1 MYDLFEAFAHRYD
14 LHTPPGHYKHDHAFV
29 LDRAAA
35 VAPAGRIFDVGCGTG
50 AFLEK
55 ALAAGFDPYG
65 ADAAPGMVE
74 VAAARLGPGRV
85 RLERMQDFA
94 EEEAYDV
101 VCALSWTIH
110 YAETAAE
117 MDDVVRR
124 CAAAL
129 RPGGM
134 LLLQAANAP
143 MMTGAV
149 RVDREPGPAGE
160 PDDTLFIHRFRPLG
174 DGEQGVEA
182 DYVYASQALGEL
194 LTERHH
200 LRFCDP
206 EVVAEAMRGAGL
218 GAVGVVDPKSLSPF
232 VVGRMV

>member
-1 MYDLFEAFAHRYD
+1 LYDLFGKFAHRYD
-14 LHTPPGHYKHDHAFV
+14 LHTPPDHYKHDHRYVIEAAR
-29 LDRAAA
+29 RAAPQGA
-35 VAPAGRIFDVGCGTG
+35 RLFDVGCGTG

-55 ALAAGFDPYG
+55 AIAAGIDSYG
-65 ADAAPGMVE
+65 SDAAPAMVD
-74 VAAARLGPGRV
+74 VATRRLGPGRV

-94 EEEAYDV
+94 EEAAYDV

-110 YAETAAE
+110 YCETRSELA
-117 MDDVVRR
+117 DVVRR

-129 RPGGM
+129 RPGGV

-143 MMTGAV
+143 LMTGAV

-160 PDDTLFIHRFRPLG
+160 PDDTLFIHRFLPLG
-174 DGEQGVEA
+174 DAEQGVEA

-194 LTERHH
+194 MTERHR

-218 GAVGVVDPKSLSPF
+218 SDVVVVDEKSLSPF
-232 VVGRMV
+232 VVGRG